1 MSAALTVIELR
12 RAALA
17 GTAGIAVR
25 GEVDLSTAP
34 LVEERLD
41 AAIRDSAGPFV
52 LDLSAVAF
60 LDSSGVNVL
69 LRARALLGR
78 ADRALLV
85 VCPDGQVRRVL
96 ALAGIDDLFML
107 YASREEAAGAL
118 G

>member
-1 MSAALTVIELR
+1 MSAALPVIELR
-12 RAALA
+12 TAALA
-17 GTAGIAVR
+17 GTTGIAVR
-25 GEVDLSTAP
+25 GEIDLSTAP

-52 LDLSAVAF
+52 LDLSGVAF

-78 ADRALLV
+78 AERALLV
-85 VCPDGQVRRVL
+85 VCPAGQVRRVL
-96 ALAGIDDLFML
+96 ELAGIDDLFLL
-107 YASREEAAGAL
+107 YASREEAARAL